1 MARLVAVLG
10 LGRFGQAVVNTLI
23 EEGAEV
29 IAIDIDKEMVEKIKD
44 VATHAIQ
51 LEREDEE
58 SLRACG
64 VGDADVAVVA
74 MGPLEASVMSTA
86 VLSKMGVKE
95 IIARATSEL
104 HAEVLSMVGA
114 TRVVF
119 PEKDIG
125 IRLAKSIMVPGV
137 KEFVEVGE
145 DYCLAEIKAGE
156 KLIGKPLRQ
165 LDLKSKFNVNVVIIK
180 KTESV
185 EINDKVIERER
196 MVLPTGEYV
205 LEEGDSLVIVGQT
218 DNVEEFEKETSK

>member
-10 LGRFGQAVVNTLI
+10 LGRFGQAVVKTLV

-29 IAIDIDKEMVEKIKD
+29 IAIDIDKEQVEKMRDI
-44 VATHAIQ
+44 ATHAIQ
-51 LEREDEE
+51 LDREDEE

-74 MGPLEASVMSTA
+74 MGALEPSVMNTA
-86 VLSKMGVKE
+86 ILSKMGIKE

-104 HAEVLSMVGA
+104 HAEVLNMVGA
-114 TRVVF
+114 TKVVF

-137 KEFVEVGE
+137 REFVEVGE

-156 KLIGKPLRQ
+156 KLLGKSLKQ
-165 LDLKSKFNVNVVIIK
+165 LDLKSKYNVNVVIIK
-180 KTESV
+180 KTETV
-185 EINDKVIERER
+185 QVNDQVVERER
-196 MVLPTGEYV
+196 MVLPTGDYV
-205 LEEGDSLVIVGQT
+205 LEEGDSIIVVGQT
-218 DNVEEFEKETSK
+218 DKVEDFEKHTK